1 VVSQW
6 DDYRLRARRGA
17 EIVRRQFA
25 LEQVAARY
33 LRFLTFLAAKPR
45 PARAGPEPD
54 RLVQKRAVVHKGWLP
69 SYRFGSGLLMD
80 WAAAS
85 TASIERRLATE
96 ETPSLLNDLA
106 RERLLAHYHD
116 PSAASQ
122 WLATVVTPLER
133 AVERFPEALVPRLNL
148 VRVLLHFGEPE
159 CVRRGLRLL
168 DDTLGRPLDRWHL
181 DPLDDVLPWD
191 FCPSWF
197 NYRRYLDV
205 VTRELASPIAA
216 APELIAVIVASLSH
230 YRARYADEMPGV
242 RSKWELAA
250 DAARLDPGFPE
261 YVLYCCRLL
270 MARGRPDDVEEVHR
284 QLRRLAD
291 RSTRL
296 LEILDLA
303 RRLPPER
310 RGEWYEDLEQRAAR
324 FWSAMRLRENLPEPP
339 LRSSI
344 ERGHPAG
351 SRNGAGAEIL

>member
-1 VVSQW
+1 
-6 DDYRLRARRGA
+6 
-17 EIVRRQFA
+17 
-25 LEQVAARY
+25 
-33 LRFLTFLAAKPR
+33 
-45 PARAGPEPD
+45 
-54 RLVQKRAVVHKGWLP
+54 
-69 SYRFGSGLLMD
+69 
-80 WAAAS
+80 
-85 TASIERRLATE
+85 
-96 ETPSLLNDLA
+96 
-106 RERLLAHYHD
+106 
-116 PSAASQ
+116 
-122 WLATVVTPLER
+122 
-133 AVERFPEALVPRLNL
+133 
-148 VRVLLHFGEPE
+148 
-159 CVRRGLRLL
+159 
-168 DDTLGRPLDRWHL
+168 
-181 DPLDDVLPWD
+181 
-191 FCPSWF
+191 
-197 NYRRYLDV
+197 
-205 VTRELASPIAA
+205 
-216 APELIAVIVASLSH
+216 
-230 YRARYADEMPGV
+230 MPGV